1 MVFLWFS
8 LKMVVNHYHYTRQPD
23 HFYVPKKGV
32 SCDAP
37 HGIATGDVFHGL
49 GRAAVQTPKV
59 SDMGDGEIMGK
70 SREDGSEIPSLHGNI
85 WENDPKR
92 WEKMGKSLK
101 SMEVSFKNIILLG
114 KSPLNK
120 IMVDF
125 PGFGADCW
133 ASNSAS
139 VWRWWR
145 TLWDEEHA
153 KWANKWRSQPTLPE
167 LDTFGG
173 EAGEISV
180 KCQMNPTKAGVLIL

>member
-1 MVFLWFS
+1 MPTWHRHWWCV
-8 LKMVVNHYHYTRQPD
+8 
-23 HFYVPKKGV
+23 
-32 SCDAP
+32 
-37 HGIATGDVFHGL
+37 HGL

-59 SDMGDGEIMGK
+59 SDMGDGENHGK
-70 SREDGSEIPSLHGNI
+70 ITGRWLRNPKFTWEHLRKWSE
-85 WENDPKR
+85 R